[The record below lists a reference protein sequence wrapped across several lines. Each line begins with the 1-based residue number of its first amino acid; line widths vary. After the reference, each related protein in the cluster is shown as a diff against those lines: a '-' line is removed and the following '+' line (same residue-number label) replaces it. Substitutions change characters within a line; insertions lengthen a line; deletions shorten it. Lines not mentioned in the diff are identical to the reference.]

1 MNFKHSNNRSSL
13 CRAILGPTNTG
24 KTYYA
29 LERMSSYKNGVI
41 GVPLRLLAREIYDR
55 LVSLKGADNVVLN
68 TGEEKIRGKNERY
81 WVCTTE
87 AMPTGQTFEF
97 VAVDEIQ
104 LCADAERGHIF
115 TDRLLNSRGSF
126 ETLFLGSAV
135 IQDLIKTIIPD
146 IEIISRERL
155 SKLSYSGKKNI
166 SKLGPRSAV
175 VDFSVDKIYEIAEQ
189 LRTSKGGAAVVL
201 GALSP
206 KTRNAQV
213 ELYQNGDVDHI
224 VATDAIGMGLNLSI
238 NNVYFAAMHKFD
250 GRSSR
255 PLNSLEVAQIAG
267 RAGRYTSDGFFGET
281 GSLRGIGETLINE
294 VEDNVFPMLRK
305 IKWRNSKLEFDN
317 VGSLIDS
324 LDLMASQNYLERAQ
338 DGSDVSIL
346 KFLKVNN
353 PELLKELKEDDVK
366 LLWKGCQIPDFRKIS
381 NQDHANLV
389 IKIFDFIRTSGFIP
403 SEWLEIEI
411 DRLNN
416 VQGDI
421 DVLSKRLAFIR
432 TWSFVANI
440 NKWSLD
446 SDYFVGFTRN
456 VEDKLSDALHLK
468 LTQRFVDL
476 RRSVLIKKGMVENF
490 DKNDFELREDNCV
503 YIKGHL
509 FGRMNGFVFNLSGGE
524 TVEESKKLMQVVR
537 PFLQQHLLGL
547 VKMFYETSE
556 NDIVLDANG
565 QVIWLDSKVG
575 YLEKGFDIL
584 APKVKLIKSDELE
597 KSEIEKIQ
605 RKLDIFIA
613 NKIKTFMPN
622 LLNLRNDREFTGA
635 ASGLLHIFYNNL
647 GVVMKSEVLE
657 QYKDIDNGIK
667 AKLKKSGIRFG
678 YKTIYDAT
686 LLKPEASKVRICLFN
701 AFHNATEKKV
711 LKPPPGLVT
720 IEYDNHISK
729 QQYLVAGFFVAGR
742 RAIRIDMLE
751 RLYFLIKEHS
761 MDEWMAIQPTM
772 LSITGLGVEDFTAL
786 IKSLRFEIKYEKF
799 TKGDE
804 VITIEKE
811 DGLYKV
817 MFKKQSRNKSVK
829 KLKSGGTFKKGSRP
843 RENNKTKN
851 KTVIS
856 DSPFSSL
863 KVLLKN

>member
-281 GSLRGIGETLINE
+281 GSLRGIGEILINE
-294 VEDNVFPMLRK
+294 VEDNIFPMLRK

-622 LLNLRNDREFTGA
+622 LLNLRNDHEFTGA

-729 QQYLVAGFFVAGR
+729 QQYLVAGFFVAGS

-751 RLYFLIKEHS
+751 RLYFLIKEYS
-761 MDEWMAIQPTM
+761 MDEWM
-772 LSITGLGVEDFTAL
+772 
-786 IKSLRFEIKYEKF
+786 
-799 TKGDE
+799 
-804 VITIEKE
+804 
-811 DGLYKV
+811 
-817 MFKKQSRNKSVK
+817 
-829 KLKSGGTFKKGSRP
+829 
-843 RENNKTKN
+843 
-851 KTVIS
+851 
-856 DSPFSSL
+856 
-863 KVLLKN
+863 

>member
-281 GSLRGIGETLINE
+281 GSLRGIGEILINE
-294 VEDNVFPMLRK
+294 VEDNIFPMLRK

-324 LDLMASQNYLERAQ
+324 LDLIASQNYLERAQ

-416 VQGDI
+416 IQGDI

-440 NKWSLD
+440 NNFQKVWDSL
-446 SDYFVGFTRN
+446 
-456 VEDKLSDALHLK
+456 
-468 LTQRFVDL
+468 
-476 RRSVLIKKGMVENF
+476 
-490 DKNDFELREDNCV
+490 
-503 YIKGHL
+503 
-509 FGRMNGFVFNLSGGE
+509 
-524 TVEESKKLMQVVR
+524 
-537 PFLQQHLLGL
+537 
-547 VKMFYETSE
+547 
-556 NDIVLDANG
+556 
-565 QVIWLDSKVG
+565 
-575 YLEKGFDIL
+575 
-584 APKVKLIKSDELE
+584 
-597 KSEIEKIQ
+597 
-605 RKLDIFIA
+605 
-613 NKIKTFMPN
+613 
-622 LLNLRNDREFTGA
+622 
-635 ASGLLHIFYNNL
+635 
-647 GVVMKSEVLE
+647 
-657 QYKDIDNGIK
+657 
-667 AKLKKSGIRFG
+667 
-678 YKTIYDAT
+678 
-686 LLKPEASKVRICLFN
+686 
-701 AFHNATEKKV
+701 
-711 LKPPPGLVT
+711 
-720 IEYDNHISK
+720 
-729 QQYLVAGFFVAGR
+729 
-742 RAIRIDMLE
+742 
-751 RLYFLIKEHS
+751 
-761 MDEWMAIQPTM
+761 
-772 LSITGLGVEDFTAL
+772 
-786 IKSLRFEIKYEKF
+786 
-799 TKGDE
+799 
-804 VITIEKE
+804 
-811 DGLYKV
+811 
-817 MFKKQSRNKSVK
+817 
-829 KLKSGGTFKKGSRP
+829 GGT
-843 RENNKTKN
+843 
-851 KTVIS
+851 
-856 DSPFSSL
+856 
-863 KVLLKN
+863 

>member
-1 MNFKHSNNRSSL
+1 MNFKQSNQSSSL

-55 LVSLKGADNVVLN
+55 LVSLKGAENVVLN

-115 TDRLLNSRGSF
+115 TDRLLKSRGIF

-135 IQDLIKTIIPD
+135 IKDLIKTIIPD
-146 IEIISRERL
+146 IEIVSRDRL

-175 VDFSVDKIYEIAEQ
+175 VDFSVDKVYEIAEQ

-250 GRSSR
+250 GRHSR

-267 RAGRYTSDGFFGET
+267 RAGRYTTDGFFGET
-281 GSLRGIGETLINE
+281 GSLRQMGEVLINE
-294 VEDNVFPMLRK
+294 VEDNIFPALRK
-305 IKWRNSKLEFDN
+305 IKWRNSEFEFHN
-317 VGSLIDS
+317 IGSLINS
-324 LDLMASQNYLERAQ
+324 LDLIPSQNYLERSQ

-346 KFLKVNN
+346 KFLRVNN
-353 PELLKELKEDDVK
+353 PERLKELKEDEVK
-366 LLWKGCQIPDFRKIS
+366 LLWKGCQIPDFRKLS
-381 NQDHANLV
+381 NQDHANL
-389 IKIFDFIRTSGFIP
+389 IMKIFDFIRTKGFIP
-403 SEWLEIEI
+403 SGWLEMEI
-411 DRLNN
+411 DRLDNI
-416 VQGDI
+416 QGDI
-421 DVLSKRLAFIR
+421 DVLSKRLSFIR

-440 NKWSLD
+440 KNWLLD
-446 SDYFVGFTRN
+446 SDYFIGIARN
-456 VEDKLSDALHLK
+456 VEDKLSDALHQK

-476 RRSVLIKKGMVENF
+476 RRSVLIKKGMIENF
-490 DKNDFELREDNCV
+490 DKNDFELREDSCV

-509 FGRMNGFVFNLSGGE
+509 FGRMNGFVFNLSEGE
-524 TVEESKKLMQVVR
+524 TVEESKKLMQAVR
-537 PFLQQHLLGL
+537 PFLHQHLLGL
-547 VKMFYETSE
+547 VKTFYETSE
-556 NDIVLDANG
+556 NEIVLDING
-565 QVIWLDSKVG
+565 QLIWRNSKVA
-575 YLEKGFDIL
+575 YLEKGKDVL
-584 APKVKLIKSDELE
+584 APKVKLIKSDELD
-597 KSEIEKIQ
+597 KNNLEKIQ

-613 NKIKTFMPN
+613 NKIKTLMPN
-622 LLNLRNDREFTGA
+622 LLSLSNSHEYSGA
-635 ASGLLHIFYNNL
+635 AAGLLHIFLNNL
-647 GVVMKSEVLE
+647 GTVMKSEVLE
-657 QYKDIDNGIK
+657 QFNGIDNSIK

-678 YKTIYDAT
+678 YKTIFDAT
-686 LLKPEASKVRICLFN
+686 LLKPEVSKVRISLFN
-701 AFHNATEKKV
+701 AFHNDTEAKV
-711 LKPPPGLVT
+711 LQPPPGLVT
-720 IEYDNHISK
+720 IEYDENISK
-729 QQYLVAGFFVAGR
+729 QQYLVAGFFVAGS

-761 MDEWMAIQPTM
+761 KDDWIVIQPTM

-786 IKSLRFEIKYEKF
+786 IKSLRFEIKFEKVE
-799 TKGDE
+799 KGDE
-804 VITIEKE
+804 EITFEKE
-811 DGLYKV
+811 SEHYKV
-817 MFKKQSRNKSVK
+817 MFKKHSGNKKVNK
-829 KLKSGGTFKKGSRP
+829 MKSHGTIKKGRKK

-851 KTVIS
+851 KIPIA

>member
-281 GSLRGIGETLINE
+281 GSLRGIGEILINE
-294 VEDNVFPMLRK
+294 VEDNIFPMLRK

-416 VQGDI
+416 IQGDI

-622 LLNLRNDREFTGA
+622 LLNLRNDHEFTGA

-729 QQYLVAGFFVAGR
+729 QQYLVAGFFVAGS

-751 RLYFLIKEHS
+751 RLYFLIKEYS
-761 MDEWMAIQPTM
+761 MDEWM
-772 LSITGLGVEDFTAL
+772 
-786 IKSLRFEIKYEKF
+786 
-799 TKGDE
+799 
-804 VITIEKE
+804 
-811 DGLYKV
+811 
-817 MFKKQSRNKSVK
+817 
-829 KLKSGGTFKKGSRP
+829 
-843 RENNKTKN
+843 
-851 KTVIS
+851 
-856 DSPFSSL
+856 
-863 KVLLKN
+863 